1 METSV
6 GTEGMLQLLVTSNQ
20 ASTLFVV
27 EEKDRTVGTKTS
39 IIPEEETTTV
49 QEDTETTKDLE
60 DNQNVIRRIV
70 EGEELTQRKIGK
82 IIRDLER
89 EETRKKTKRM

>member
-1 METSV
+1 M

-27 EEKDRTVGTKTS
+27 EEKDRTVGTKRS

-60 DNQNVIRRIV
+60 DHQKVKRRIV
-70 EGEELTQRKIGK
+70 EEEDLTQGKIG
-82 IIRDLER
+82 
-89 EETRKKTKRM
+89 